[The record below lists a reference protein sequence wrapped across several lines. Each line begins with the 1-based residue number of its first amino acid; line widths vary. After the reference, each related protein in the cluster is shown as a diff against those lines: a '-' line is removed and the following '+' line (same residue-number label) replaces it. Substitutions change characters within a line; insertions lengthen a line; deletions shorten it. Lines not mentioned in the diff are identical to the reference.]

1 MRKGI
6 DYKFKIR
13 VKGASN
19 VAVLDGRKFN
29 FLKRIDMEIY
39 EGQYTIHTDNVCIC
53 CLRSGNVYT
62 EIFRFRVSEES
73 SYLLKKI
80 SKSKKSI

>member
-1 MRKGI
+1 
-6 DYKFKIR
+6 
-13 VKGASN
+13 
-19 VAVLDGRKFN
+19 
-29 FLKRIDMEIY
+29 MEIY

-73 SYLLKKI
+73 YYLLN
-80 SKSKKSI
+80 SFFWTYSFFTSIIIIL